1 MDDLLDSILSD
12 PNGGTVVD
20 RTPSGIHRHQRDDT
34 WMTIDWRKTTG
45 ATEDPGGAATPSPV
59 ETILVRDRLVYV
71 KRDDQLRLAGS
82 QLSGNK
88 ARKML
93 SLALL
98 PDDDFP
104 ECIVSYGGPQSNAM
118 LALAA
123 IVNFRNQQQESVEP
137 IDLRS
142 SDSANG
148 SKEPTIERSRYRF
161 VYYTKKL
168 PRFLRSQPSGNLFR
182 AKILGM
188 ELVELAH
195 DEYDRLFGG
204 DYGGNANPPSSLLPP
219 VPGGKSL
226 YVPQGGA
233 CEMARLGTRQL
244 AHEIVD
250 FWAGV
255 GKGRPLSVVVPG
267 GTCSTALFL
276 HCAVKDLLLH
286 SDRQPY
292 KSLDVEVVVIP
303 CVGDEGYALRQM
315 TALNAA
321 IQREPNDVPRI
332 LPPCTSM
339 YDGSFKAESPRGSTA
354 SYFTFGE
361 PHRKVLDAW
370 SEMKDEH
377 QLVLDLLYGSP
388 SWAILFRHFNRSG
401 IGGGAAAKDSPIAS
415 RALMYVHSGGLEGIN
430 SQLLRYKY
438 KNLVNIDQIQLPGR
452 STDVPATN
460 GPRSA

>member
-1 MDDLLDSILSD
+1 MDDLLESIMRE
-12 PNGGTVVD
+12 PNGGTVSNC
-20 RTPSGIHRHQRDDT
+20 TPSGMHNQQDNA
-34 WMTIDWRKTTG
+34 WMTIDWRCNTG
-45 ATEDPGGAATPSPV
+45 AAEDPGGASAPSPV
-59 ETILVRDRLVYV
+59 ETILIRDRLIHV

-98 PDDDFP
+98 ADENFP

-123 IVNFRNQQQESVEP
+123 IVNFRNQQQGSVETV
-137 IDLRS
+137 DSRS
-142 SDSANG
+142 SDSAYGAN
-148 SKEPTIERSRYRF
+148 EPTTGQKRFRF

-168 PRFLRSQPSGNLFR
+168 PRFLRNQPSGNLFR
-182 AKILGM
+182 AKSLGM
-188 ELVELAH
+188 ELVELSH
-195 DEYDRLFGG
+195 REYDRLFGG
-204 DYGGNANPPSSLLPP
+204 DYGGSLNPPSSLLPP
-219 VPGGKSL
+219 VPGGKAL

-244 AHEIVD
+244 AREVVD
-250 FWAGV
+250 FWAGA
-255 GKGRPLSVVVPG
+255 GKGRPLSVLVPG

-276 HCAVKDLLLH
+276 HCAIKDLLQ

-292 KSLDVEVVVIP
+292 RSLDVEVVVIP

-315 TALNAA
+315 ANLNAA
-321 IQREPNDVPRI
+321 LQREPSDVPRI
-332 LPPCTSM
+332 LPPCATIN
-339 YDGSFKAESPRGSTA
+339 DGSYKAGSLRGGTA

-361 PHRKVLDAW
+361 PCREVLDAW
-370 SEMKDEH
+370 QQMKDDH
-377 QLVLDLLYGSP
+377 QIVLDLLYGAP
-388 SWAILFRHFNRSG
+388 SWAILSRHFESSG
-401 IGGGAAAKDSPIAS
+401 VGSGASARDSPIAS

-452 STDVPATN
+452 STNDRTPN
-460 GPRSA
+460 GPWAT